1 MGREYSRGRGY
12 SRWAGPGIFPPA
24 GDIPNGGRGYSPPA
38 RDMTDRAG
46 NIPAGRGYSQWG
58 PGISPPAGDI
68 PDGPGDIPAG
78 RGYSRS
84 GREYSR
90 RPGIFPTGPRIR
102 GSRERSW
109 SPAGIFPAGRGYPR
123 LARGHDHGLAA
134 LEHGAC
140 LVTPQRRASRKAH
153 ARVGPDANDDRI
165 WGGLFSHGLLYFTRN
180 KKTLLRSAPGS
191 YHRRESRTHASQHAS
206 TYLTRAGRRRAR
218 RAR

>member
-1 MGREYSRGRGY
+1 MQRANGRAAGDTPARGTGIFPAGRGYSRWAGEYPRRPGMFSMGREYSRGRGY

-102 GSRERSW
+102 GSRERSR

-123 LARGHDHGLAA
+123 LARGHYHELAA
-134 LEHGAC
+134 LKVGDGVRVVAR
-140 LVTPQRRASRKAH
+140 PWSRDSF
-153 ARVGPDANDDRI
+153 GD
-165 WGGLFSHGLLYFTRN
+165 GGGRDWMSCPKILDCTQYTG
-180 KKTLLRSAPGS
+180 
-191 YHRRESRTHASQHAS
+191 RT
-206 TYLTRAGRRRAR
+206 
-218 RAR
+218 

>member
-1 MGREYSRGRGY
+1 MAARASITTHATRQRPGRRGYPRQGHGNIPRRPGIFTMGRGISPPAGDVLD
-12 SRWAGPGIFPPA
+12 GPGIFPRP
-24 GDIPNGGRGYSPPA
+24 GIFPMG
-38 RDMTDRAG
+38 RAG

-102 GSRERSW
+102 GSRERSR

-123 LARGHDHGLAA
+123 LARGHYHELAA
-134 LEHGAC
+134 LKMVSLRVRPPANK
-140 LVTPQRRASRKAH
+140 TP
-153 ARVGPDANDDRI
+153 GPQPLMSWR
-165 WGGLFSHGLLYFTRN
+165 G
-180 KKTLLRSAPGS
+180 
-191 YHRRESRTHASQHAS
+191 RT
-206 TYLTRAGRRRAR
+206 
-218 RAR
+218 

>member
-1 MGREYSRGRGY
+1 VPLSQHMQRANGRAAGDAPARGTGIFPAGRGYSRWAGEYPRRPGMFSMGREYSRGRGY

-102 GSRERSW
+102 GSRERSR

-123 LARGHDHGLAA
+123 LARGHYHELAA
-134 LEHGAC
+134 L
-140 LVTPQRRASRKAH
+140 K
-153 ARVGPDANDDRI
+153 
-165 WGGLFSHGLLYFTRN
+165 
-180 KKTLLRSAPGS
+180 
-191 YHRRESRTHASQHAS
+191 REN
-206 TYLTRAGRRRAR
+206 GC
-218 RAR
+218 